1 MASILNVDQ
10 INNAAGTSAVTIDPS
25 TGKPS
30 FPNGVTLPAGA
41 GGKVLQVAQSRKTDV
56 TFTTTSTSFVSVPDL
71 SVTLTP
77 ASTSSKFL
85 VTASVSVGAYWW
97 AALGYFGV
105 QANGANIAGDGSN
118 LWVYQ
123 YGADSSNSTQETMQW
138 SEEVLYAPSTTSP
151 ITFQVVLASSTASY
165 ALCVNRQY
173 AAANKRGNSWIT
185 VREIAG

>member
-30 FPNGVTLPAGA
+30 FPNGATLPAGS
-41 GGKVLQVAQSRKTDV
+41 VLQVAQSRKTDV

-85 VTASVSVGAYWW
+85 ITAGVSVGAFWW
-97 AALGYFGV
+97 GASGYFGV
-105 QANGANIAGDGSN
+105 QANGTNIAGDGSN
-118 LWVYQ
+118 PWVFQ
-123 YGADSSNSTQETMQW
+123 FGADSSNSVNETSQW

-151 ITFQVVLASSTASY
+151 ITFQVVVASSTSSY
-165 ALCVNRQY
+165 ALCVNRVQSG
-173 AAANKRGNSWIT
+173 ANKRGNSWIT
-185 VREIAG
+185 VTEIAG